1 MKRLV
6 TLLMTAMLVAG
17 LGISLFPVMPANAG
31 STSLSYA
38 FGGLPAMNPI
48 VKPIAKAGGYQITFN
63 YIVSETIPAVCT
75 APSGCTYTAPNGPGF
90 SITIPNDFPAPSL
103 DPNSPGYI
111 TASSSVALSAVFIYN
126 RTAVV
131 YYESNTQIP
140 VGTIVS
146 FVYGRLGPNN
156 PLVMPSRPNNYTFTM
171 GYRSVARSSAITTD
185 MPYPSSFTPVTLSPV
200 VKVLTNMTPATVTFN
215 PNVEKQNAECEVTFS
230 IGAGEERSLTK
241 GDKIRIW
248 FDIDPATGQTLPAF
262 ALPNEATQVPMSI
275 PADSI
280 TVNGMRCSVTP
291 SVRYLAD
298 GGGATAL
305 VDVVVP
311 MDIRS
316 SASSGTVIKVK
327 FAKTALIYTGRGTPY
342 QRTVKV
348 ATMNASGTN
357 LIEPIPDNYDNYPE
371 ALTSPPYPNCFLT
384 GNAYRIGT
392 SVTAPSVQVV
402 PSTVDSEAQYTI
414 GLFPC
419 GAAGSLQIGATGALY
434 ANDGTITIEFPTG
447 TRIPTSIS
455 PGSITISIN
464 GGTPTILSQAP
475 VVSGSRISFKTP
487 VNINGGDCISVNF
500 TQSAHITNPSVGADN
515 YYLKIW
521 TSAEPTIINSG
532 NYSIINPGYAVVNVD
547 PPTSFT
553 NLFSAPTCPTPIA
566 AAGPYECYRYA
577 NNDCD
582 PTGARYTI
590 QFSLNEAC
598 PISVGS
604 TFTLTFDASA
614 YTFMTVPATINANQ
628 VLVNSTLCNV
638 AITRVGTVF
647 SITSPVNLPA
657 KSLVT
662 ITFLP
667 GAGLPNPDVED
678 ETESFNVQ
686 IAIGCSTGVPTSMTS
701 QPYTIKTEISNVQLV
716 PNWGDDQ
723 SGGTWN
729 TAYPYVFQPAVN
741 TITGWRFDFCAGD
754 FGDWA
759 SNKPNL
765 VGGDTITIVFPEG
778 TTIPINAV
786 ANGIIRLGIHDR
798 NISSLPIGS
807 LAWLHVLNVSDFGLD
822 NITISSNTVTMT
834 IPQGVFINENERLT
848 VFFPESLGIRTPK
861 TASSYVVMMYTS
873 KETTPVMSS
882 PFTIGT
888 VVTDIGVTVTP
899 NTSQSVDENCVSG
912 YSEITIRFR
921 NGNSG
926 TLVPGNVIY
935 VMFPNGFQHSTGIM
949 PAGTVILNGISNPN
963 NIVGP
968 IGNIGNFPFAIPV
981 QDYIAPGSLIEI
993 TFLRDALIKN
1003 PRLTQTP
1010 TIYTI
1015 TISTSSEPAPIKS
1028 TPFEL
1033 ISKVCMSCTSSPDF
1047 HSVHFWD
1054 AATGMFS
1061 GTSILMGASNVN
1073 GGGWLIGFK
1082 TGDVGAISH
1091 DITKVTIE
1099 FPARTG
1105 VPTYIATDYVR
1116 CSTTTPWAQTC
1127 GAIAGTPARSVQVDG
1142 TKVTIVFPVDVP
1154 AGFNA
1159 YIYFCQEASIVAP
1172 DVAGETRIKL
1182 WTSAETTAVE
1192 SCTFLVEPRGMTP
1205 AIVTPYPS
1213 QAGAPNVQYT
1223 IEFTS
1228 GLYGS
1233 LSVGDMI
1240 NIDFRETN
1248 AAYITQIANPQFTGN
1263 SIPAM
1268 YVTVNG
1274 VQCIMP
1280 VSYEPPIAGTSAFM
1294 LHVQTPIAV
1303 TGNSTVRIVFTPAC
1317 RITNPR
1323 IYSPDPWN
1331 SPLAP
1336 NYMVRISTNKEV
1348 RWTDSEEYE
1357 ITNPSA
1363 PTRPIVINDSCVAD
1377 MPSEYSLSF
1386 VTPFTLLFNQTT
1398 PASSAYID
1406 ITFPEGFYLP
1416 ATMYA
1421 ASVRINEYLCV
1432 VPPVINNYSVR
1443 VFVPSTINEWHDV
1456 KIKFDSNLMLY
1467 NPAVAGTYR
1476 VTVSLNGGPSI
1487 TGSYTVCE
1495 QINICRVEIAPS
1507 GTANIPI
1514 GGTQQFQ
1521 AKVFDCQGRLIDE
1534 NIEYNWTF
1542 SSDAGYIS
1550 PIKGQV
1556 TTFTAFKKGEG
1567 VLMVAATYGNR
1578 TMTAT
1583 TTIIVTGMPSSLIIN
1598 PQGPTTIVK
1607 GQCFPFSAQL
1617 FDDYTTP
1624 HPINSNVTYEWSLS
1638 ATVTNLGTITPQTG
1652 KSVQFCAAA
1661 EGTGYIIC
1669 QATYEGTTF
1678 TARSEIR
1685 IKSGIYSL
1693 YPIPASDL
1701 GQLNV
1706 GMVTPELMFEL
1717 RDENGSPK
1725 EAPDN
1730 MTISVETT
1738 STTGMFSLD
1747 KLHWTLGPKTSV
1759 TITKGFTRSSAIYFI
1774 DNIQGSVLISGV
1786 TENIN
1791 PAYIKINYIGSPAKM
1806 RFVNE
1811 ARVAAAGSPSGALTL
1826 SIRDE
1831 YDQQKAVP
1839 SNTLIQMHAYPIIN
1853 GVVASSPSTTG
1864 TFSASQT
1871 AWVPLTDDGI
1881 VMKSGSST
1889 IDVYYKDS
1897 VVGTYLIKAKS
1908 MIYGTD
1914 IQELKVVQAGS
1925 VGGNLTVTVDKPTA
1939 LIPSDYHVSFRVGSA
1954 GALQSGSS
1962 HIFIQLPK
1970 GTELPNYNQ
1979 ADIKVNTSP
1988 TNVIP
1993 IIDRVTNIIDIVCP
2007 INVNANGDINIDLPR
2022 VVNPPAGS
2030 YTAKIWT
2037 SAESSPATSQM
2048 YTIDQ
2053 STISQGSVS
2062 VQVTPNSAGIPGQY
2076 LIKFRTGPLGTL
2088 NKGDYIL
2095 IEFPVG
2101 TIMPTKID
2109 PSTVSIHGIACTQT
2123 PEIIGLQVKVYNTML
2138 VAADSDWDVTFSV
2151 AANITN
2157 PLVPKNDYKLKVATK
2172 AETKFIDS
2180 NNYEI
2185 TLATTLTELKAKPT
2199 PPTVSEKAK
2208 WEISFKLG
2216 ANGML
2221 VQGDEIFIQMND
2233 ETLPPSIAAD
2243 YVNINGQKPAQ
2254 DVTVEGK
2261 RLKIKIKG
2269 GIGASQQVVVIIDA
2283 NAGIINPDKPGSEY
2297 RISVF
2302 TTKEPY
2308 AVMSDTFTIESSVIV
2323 TYSISPSVANG
2334 KLGWYTVPITISLQ
2348 STVSADIEWWY
2359 KTEPNQKFPYTSPFV
2374 VQKVGQ
2380 FTICAQAK
2388 SKVTGEKSAEKEITQ
2403 KYDPTPPKIQITS
2416 PADGTQVKDQVV
2428 MINGA
2433 VTENESGNVT
2443 LTLNGES
2450 ISLNGST
2457 FTKQVVLKDGLNT
2470 LNFTAE
2476 DAAGNQSSLAY
2487 KITLKNTPPLLVI
2500 EKPKFF
2506 EVVSKVELV
2515 DLGSNT
2521 KQLNATLDIN
2531 GYCEAGIT
2539 QVKVTP
2545 VTVPGA
2551 TQIITVGAD
2560 GKFSGSLKFPARGG
2574 QNEYTIEVVDS
2585 LGNVKTE
2592 KVYVKVQIKFITQI
2606 DNPIATLNGSQVK
2619 LLAPPYITKGRTLVP
2634 FRILGESFGATVSWD
2649 QTTRTASYV
2658 LGDTKI
2664 ELVINSSQAKITTG
2678 GVVKYVKLDV
2688 PATIKNGS
2696 TMVPIRFISENFGA
2710 KVAWTQATKTVTVDY
2725 PAP

>member
-75 APSGCTYTAPNGPGF
+75 APSGCTCTAPNGPGLA
-90 SITIPNDFPAPSL
+90 ITIPNDFPAPSL
-103 DPNSPGYI
+103 DPNAPGYI
-111 TASSSVALSAVFIYN
+111 TSSAGTVYVYN

-131 YYESNTQIP
+131 YFAAMA
-140 VGTIVS
+140 VGTTVS
-146 FVYGRLGPNN
+146 FTYGRLGPDN
-156 PLVMPSRPNNYTFTM
+156 PLIMPSRPNNYTFTM
-171 GYRSVARSSAITTD
+171 SLRTVCRSNAITTD

-200 VKVLTNMTPATVTFN
+200 VKVLTNMSPSTVTFN

-262 ALPNEATQVPMSI
+262 VLPNEATQVPMSI
-275 PADSI
+275 PAESI
-280 TVNGMRCSVTP
+280 TVNGMKCSVTP
-291 SVRYLAD
+291 SVQYLAD

-342 QRTVKV
+342 QRTVKI

-357 LIEPIPDNYDNYPE
+357 LIEPIPDNYDNRAE
-371 ALTSPPYPNCFLT
+371 ALASPPYPNCFLT

-392 SVTAPSVQVV
+392 TVTAPSVQVV
-402 PSTVDSEAQYTI
+402 PPTVDTEAQYTI

-447 TRIPTSIS
+447 TAIPTSIS

-487 VNINGGDCISVNF
+487 VNINNGDCISINF

-532 NYSIINPGYAVVNVD
+532 NYSITNPGYAVINVE
-547 PPTSFT
+547 PNTSFT
-553 NLFSAPTCPTPIA
+553 SLLTPPTCAPLTYA
-566 AAGPYECYRYA
+566 APYECYRYA

-598 PISVGS
+598 PLNLGS
-604 TFTLTFDASA
+604 IIYVTFDPDYLNIIPNPQIAGNL
-614 YTFMTVPATINANQ
+614 I
-628 VLVNSTLCNV
+628 LVNNTICSSPAQLQADGRTY
-638 AITRVGTVF
+638 AIF
-647 SITSPVNLPA
+647 SPVTLPT
-657 KSLVT
+657 KSQVT
-662 ITFLP
+662 ISFMAA
-667 GAGLPNPDVED
+667 AGIQNPDIIEEKESYSVQIRIPCPPNPDYV
-678 ETESFNVQ
+678 
-686 IAIGCSTGVPTSMTS
+686 ITS
-701 QPYTIKTEISNVQLV
+701 QPYFLKTEISNIQLV
-716 PNWGDDQ
+716 PNWNDDT
-723 SGGTWN
+723 SATWVGV
-729 TAYPYVFQPAVN
+729 YPYTFKPAVN
-741 TITGWRFDFCAGD
+741 TITGWRFDFCVGD
-754 FGDWA
+754 YGDRLT
-759 SNKPNL
+759 NRPNL
-765 VGGDTITIVFPEG
+765 VGGDTITLIFPEG
-778 TTIPINAV
+778 TTMPTSAIT
-786 ANGIIRLGIHDR
+786 NGIIRLGIHDE
-798 NISSLPIGS
+798 NTAGLPIGTG
-807 LAWLHVLNVSDFGLD
+807 AWPHVFDVSDYGLE
-822 NITISSNTVTMT
+822 NISIDGYKVTMT
-834 IPQGVFINENERLT
+834 VPSSVFVNENAKLT

-926 TLVPGNVIY
+926 TLVPGNFIY
-935 VMFPNGFQHSTGIM
+935 VTFPSGFQHSTGIM
-949 PAGTVILNGISNPN
+949 PIGSVVLNGISNPA

-968 IGNIGNFPFAIPV
+968 IGNIGNFPFAIQV

-1054 AATGMFS
+1054 EATGTFAR
-1061 GTSILMGASNVN
+1061 TSILMGAAGVN
-1073 GGGWLIGFK
+1073 NGGWLIGFR
-1082 TGDVGAISH
+1082 TGDVGAIAH

-1105 VPTYIATDYVR
+1105 VPTYIAPEYVR
-1116 CSTTTPWAQTC
+1116 CSTTAPWSTLC
-1127 GAIAGTPARSVQVDG
+1127 GAAAGTPARSVQVDG

-1159 YIYFCQEASIVAP
+1159 YVYFCQEASIIAP

-1182 WTSAETTAVE
+1182 WTSAETTPVE

-1223 IEFTS
+1223 VEFTL

-1240 NIDFRETN
+1240 NIDFVQIN
-1248 AAYITQIANPQFTGN
+1248 AANITRIEDPQFTSN
-1263 SIPAM
+1263 RIPAM

-1274 VQCIMP
+1274 VSCIMP
-1280 VSYEPPIAGTSAFM
+1280 VSYDAPVAGANPFV
-1294 LHVQTPIAV
+1294 LHVQTPVAIA
-1303 TGNSTVRIVFTPAC
+1303 GNSTVKIVFLPEC
-1317 RITNPR
+1317 RITNPTQW
-1323 IYSPDPWN
+1323 SPEPWN

-1363 PTRPIVINDSCVAD
+1363 PTRPIVINDPCVANL
-1377 MPSEYSLSF
+1377 PSLYSLSF
-1386 VTPFTLLFNQTT
+1386 VTPLQLDFFQAAPPT
-1398 PASSAYID
+1398 SAYID

-1416 ATMYA
+1416 STMSA

-1432 VPPVINNYSVR
+1432 VSPVISNYSVR
-1443 VFVPSTINEWHDV
+1443 VYVPSTIAAWQKV
-1456 KIKFDSNLMLY
+1456 TIKFDSNLMLY
-1467 NPAVAGTYR
+1467 NPAVAGTYK

-1487 TGSYTVCE
+1487 TGNYTVCE
-1495 QINICRVEIAPS
+1495 QISICRVDIAPT
-1507 GTANIPI
+1507 GTTSIPI
-1514 GGTQQFQ
+1514 GGTQAFQ
-1521 AKVFDCQGRLIDE
+1521 AKVFDCQGRLIE
-1534 NIEYNWTF
+1534 SNIEYNWTF

-1550 PIKGQV
+1550 PIKGQA

-1578 TMTAT
+1578 TMTST
-1583 TTIIVTGMPSSLIIN
+1583 VTIIVTGMPSSLIIN

-1617 FDDYTTP
+1617 FDDYSTP
-1624 HPINSNVTYEWSLS
+1624 HPINANVTYEWSIS
-1638 ATVTNLGTITPQTG
+1638 ATNLGSVTPQTG
-1652 KSVQFCAAA
+1652 KSVQFCASA

-1669 QATYEGTTF
+1669 QATYEGTVF
-1678 TARSEIR
+1678 TARSEFR

-1693 YPIPASDL
+1693 FPIPAPDL
-1701 GQLNV
+1701 GQVNV
-1706 GMVTPELMFEL
+1706 GTVTPELMFEL

-1725 EAPDN
+1725 EAPEN
-1730 MTISVETT
+1730 MTISIETT
-1738 STTGMFSLD
+1738 STTGMFSTD

-1759 TITKGFTRSSAIYFI
+1759 TITKGFTRSSTFYFI
-1774 DNIQGSVLISGV
+1774 DNIQGSVLLSGV
-1786 TENIN
+1786 TNNVN
-1791 PAYIKINYIGSPAKM
+1791 PAYIKLNFIGSSAKM

-1831 YDQQKAVP
+1831 YDQQKPVP
-1839 SNTLIQMHAYPIIN
+1839 SNTLIQVYAYPIIN
-1853 GVVASSPSTTG
+1853 GTVASSPSSTG
-1864 TFSASQT
+1864 SFSASQSV
-1871 AWVPLTDDGI
+1871 WVPLTDDGI
-1881 VMKSGSST
+1881 VMKSGSSM
-1889 IDVYYKDS
+1889 IDVFYKDS

-1908 MIYGTD
+1908 MVYGTD

-1954 GALQSGSS
+1954 GALQSGLS
-1962 HIFIQLPK
+1962 HIYIQFPK

-1979 ADIKVNTSP
+1979 ADLKINTSP

-1993 IIDRVTNIIDIVCP
+1993 VIDRVTNIIDIVCP
-2007 INVNANGDINIDLPR
+2007 VNVNANGDVNIDLPR

-2037 SAESSPATSQM
+2037 SNESSPATSQL
-2048 YTIDQ
+2048 YVINQ
-2053 STISQGSVS
+2053 STVSQGSVT
-2062 VQVTPNSAGIPGQY
+2062 VQVTPNSAGIPAQY
-2076 LIKFRTGPLGTL
+2076 QIKFRTGPLGTL
-2088 NKGDYIL
+2088 NRGDYIL

-2109 PSTVSIHGIACTQT
+2109 ASTVSIHGIACTQA
-2123 PEIIGLQVKVYNTML
+2123 PVIVGLQVKVYNTML
-2138 VAADSDWDVTFSV
+2138 VAADTDWDVTFSI
-2151 AANITN
+2151 ASNITN
-2157 PLVPKNDYKLKVATK
+2157 PLVPKSDYKLKVATQ
-2172 AETKFIDS
+2172 AESKLVDS

-2185 TLATTLTELKAKPT
+2185 TLATTLTELKAKPI

-2208 WEISFKLG
+2208 WEITFKLG
-2216 ANGML
+2216 ANGAL
-2221 VQGDEIFIQMND
+2221 VQGDEISIQMND

-2243 YVNINGQKPAQ
+2243 YVNVNGQKPAQ
-2254 DVTVEGK
+2254 DVSVDGK

-2269 GIGASQQVVVIIDA
+2269 GIGSGQQVIVNIDA

-2302 TTKEPY
+2302 TTKEPFP
-2308 AVMSDTFTIESSVIV
+2308 VMSETFTIESSVIV

-2359 KTEPNQKFPYTSPFV
+2359 KTEPNQRFPYTSPFT

-2380 FTICAQAK
+2380 FTVCAEAK
-2388 SKVTGEKSAEKEITQ
+2388 SKITGEKSAVKEITQ
-2403 KYDPTPPKIQITS
+2403 KYDPIAPKIQITS
-2416 PADGTQVKDQVV
+2416 PVDGTLVKDSV
-2428 MINGA
+2428 ITITGT

-2443 LTLNGES
+2443 LTLNGDS
-2450 ISLNGST
+2450 VSLSGSV
-2457 FTKQVVLKDGLNT
+2457 FSKQVVLKDGVNT
-2470 LNFTAE
+2470 FNFQAE
-2476 DAAGNQSSLAY
+2476 DAAGNQTSLTY

-2500 EKPKFF
+2500 DKPKFF

-2521 KQLNATLDIN
+2521 KQLNATLDIS
-2531 GYCEAGIT
+2531 GYCETGIT
-2539 QVKVTP
+2539 QVKITP
-2545 VTVPGA
+2545 VTVPGS
-2551 TQIITVGAD
+2551 TQTIAVGAD

-2574 QNEYTIEVVDS
+2574 QNEYTIEIVDS

-2592 KVYVKVQIKFITQI
+2592 KVYVKVQIKFVTQI
-2606 DNPIATLNGSQVK
+2606 NNKIATLNGSQVQ
-2619 LLAPPYITKGRTLVP
+2619 LLSPPSITKGRTLVP

-2649 QTTRTASYV
+2649 AATKTASYV

-2664 ELVINSSQAKITTG
+2664 ELVIGSSQAKITTG
-2678 GVVKYVKLDV
+2678 GIVKYVKLDV
-2688 PATIKNGS
+2688 PANIVNGS

-2710 KVAWTQATKTVTVDY
+2710 KVTWTQATKTVTVDY